1 MDCKKLYD
9 ENLDFKKYVDSYS
22 IKHGIPVPEALE
34 HRIVRNVAIAY
45 EGK

>member
-22 IKHGIPVPEALE
+22 TKHGIPVQEALK
-34 HRIVRNVAIAY
+34 HKIVRNVAIAY